1 MFNNLKWLW
10 FKRKVN
16 KKYSGSLSN
25 DFQGRLT
32 QIVALF
38 EDRDTFL
45 EELPYKYVDKTL
57 QLYCQNSSFRE
68 PVKSLSK
75 DIIEEATTAMMLEV
89 ADPRE
94 AMKNLWKAYEIVSYT
109 HNDGWYFMT
118 CLDKKTA
125 ISPYFPTYETLRAE
139 LKFISS
145 MYEENIF
152 KCGSVRRLADYLIY
166 AKIMVN
172 VLANEDI
179 LAIYEETYN
188 EYRNAK

>member
-10 FKRKVN
+10 FKRKID
-16 KKYSGSLSN
+16 KKYSGSLS
-25 DFQGRLT
+25 DDYQGRLT

-38 EDRDTFL
+38 ENNGTFL

-57 QLYCQNSSFRE
+57 QLYCQNPSFRE
-68 PVKSLSK
+68 PVRSLSK
-75 DIIEEATTAMMLEV
+75 DIIEEATTAMMLELD
-89 ADPRE
+89 DPRE
-94 AMKNLWKAYEIVSYT
+94 PMKALWREYELMNHIRDLQWWFITS
-109 HNDGWYFMT
+109 
-118 CLDKKTA
+118 LDRKTA
-125 ISPYFPTYETLRAE
+125 LSPYFPTYETLKRE
-139 LKFISS
+139 LKFLSH
-145 MYEENIF
+145 MYTANIF
-152 KCGSVRRLADYLIY
+152 KCSTVRRLPDCITY